1 MIPFYLYPCK
11 HLISLFE
18 NSYPNSYEV
27 VLHGFD
33 SFDWQNQLQ
42 KKKSDT
48 NECIYKTETDLQIL
62 KKNYGFQSGNVGGA
76 GIN

>member
-33 SFDWQNQLQ
+33 SFDL
-42 KKKSDT
+42 
-48 NECIYKTETDLQIL
+48 DLPHE
-62 KKNYGFQSGNVGGA
+62 
-76 GIN
+76 